1 MNEDIFN
8 VDFFWF
14 CLLFY
19 KVIFV
24 DILFYWIFEIKKKFK
39 IYFKRKIFFIYRLE
53 LIKNWSIFLL
63 IRLD

>member
-1 MNEDIFN
+1 MMYYVNNFIYKWLMNEDIFN

-24 DILFYWIFEIKKKFK
+24 VILFNWIFEIKKNLRYILKG
-39 IYFKRKIFFIYRLE
+39 RFFLYIG
-53 LIKNWSIFLL
+53 
-63 IRLD
+63 